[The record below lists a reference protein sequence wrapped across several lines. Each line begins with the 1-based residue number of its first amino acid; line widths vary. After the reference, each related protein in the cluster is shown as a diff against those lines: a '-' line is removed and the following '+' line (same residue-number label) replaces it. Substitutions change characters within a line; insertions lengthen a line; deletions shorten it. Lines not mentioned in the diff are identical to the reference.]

1 MHHIAATKTDTKAA
15 ASVAASATHS
25 HEIDTLAY
33 DFACIDIVF
42 SPFTAATSAAASV
55 LKLQQSDAS
64 GSGQADV
71 TGFVGGTSFTIG
83 AGTTTGANNGYTAR
97 FNVDLRGKKRY
108 LTVVTSPGNT
118 VGVATV
124 ARLGRG
130 ESAPTDATSGNVVAW
145 VSG

>member
-1 MHHIAATKTDTKAA
+1 MHHIAATKSDIKAA

-25 HEIDTLAY
+25 HEIDTLGYEYA
-33 DFACIDIVF
+33 AIDVVF
-42 SPFTAATSAAASV
+42 SPFTAATSSAASV

-64 GSGQADV
+64 GSGQANIS
-71 TGFVGGTSFTIG
+71 GFVGGTDFTVG
-83 AGTTTGANNGYTAR
+83 AGSTTGANNGYVVR

-108 LTVVTSPGNT
+108 LTVAASPGNT
-118 VGVATV
+118 VAVATV

-130 ESAPTDATSGNVVAW
+130 NQAPVDATSGNTNIW